1 MPAKMYLKCPNCG
14 FSFGYFG
21 PKDLPDDEMTEIK
34 TCPCGALMEETEELY
49 ANVWR
54 EDEA

>member
-1 MPAKMYLKCPNCG
+1 MYLKCPNCG
-14 FSFGYFG
+14 FSFGYLG